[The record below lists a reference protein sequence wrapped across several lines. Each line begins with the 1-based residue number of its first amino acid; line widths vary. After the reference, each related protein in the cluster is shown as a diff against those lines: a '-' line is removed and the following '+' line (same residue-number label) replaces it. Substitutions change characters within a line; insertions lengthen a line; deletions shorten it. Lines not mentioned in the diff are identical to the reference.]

1 MSKKALV
8 GVYVFFFFM
17 YFWGFNFMG
26 NANAGLPIPWS
37 RMFEPLDLTY
47 YTYTVLTVALAHF
60 LVFRPYFHRRPRWKL
75 ILAIGVLLISFILFR
90 YLLEEILFPF
100 FLGYGNYNPGTSFR
114 YYFVDNLYYGLIRIF
129 IGFVLFLFDEMF
141 RNLQQQAALKELNR
155 KAELN
160 FLQAQMNPHFLFNS
174 LNNLYALALDKH
186 PGTADA
192 ILKLGNMMR
201 YVTYQREEVTGLDQ
215 ELSYINNLLAIE
227 QLRHDRPLQT
237 VISVSPDAAAAK
249 IPPLLL
255 VPLVENALKH
265 GDLSDTEYPF
275 RLEITKENGLLRI
288 SLLNKISGS
297 PAEKGG
303 LGLTNLRR
311 RLSLLYQSR
320 QYLFETSAANG
331 LFMARL
337 NLPVSV

>member
-8 GVYVFFFFM
+8 GIYVFFFFM
-17 YFWGFNFMG
+17 YFWGFNLMG

-37 RMFEPLDLTY
+37 RMFEPLDITF

-60 LVFRPYFHRRPRWKL
+60 MVFRPYFHRKPRWKL
-75 ILAIGVLLISFILFR
+75 PAAIMSLLVFFVLFR
-90 YLLEEILFPF
+90 YLVEEVLFPR

-114 YYFVDNLYYGLIRIF
+114 YYFIDNVYYGLIRIF
-129 IGFVLFLFDEMF
+129 IGFVLFLFDEMY
-141 RNLQQQAALKELNR
+141 RNLRQQAALKETNR
-155 KAELN
+155 QVELN

-192 ILKLGNMMR
+192 ILKLGEMMR
-201 YVTYQREEVTGLDQ
+201 YVTYQREELTELAQ

-227 QLRHDRPLQT
+227 QLRHDSSLQT
-237 VISVSPDAAAAK
+237 EISVSPDATTAR

-265 GDLSDTEYPF
+265 GDLLDPSHPLE
-275 RLEITKENGLLRI
+275 LEIVKAKDMLQI
-288 SLLNKISGS
+288 SLKNKISDHI
-297 PAEKGG
+297 AEKGG
-303 LGLTNLRR
+303 LGLSNLRR
-311 RLSLLYQSR
+311 RLSLLFLPY
-320 QYLFETSAANG
+320 QYLFETSTANG
-331 LFMARL
+331 QYMVQL
-337 NLPVSV
+337 NLPYHS

>member
-17 YFWGFNFMG
+17 YFWGFSIMG

-37 RMFEPLDLTY
+37 RMFEPLDISF

-60 LVFRPYFHRRPRWKL
+60 MVFRPYFHRRPRWKL
-75 ILAIGVLLISFILFR
+75 LVAIVSLLVFFILFR
-90 YLLEEILFPF
+90 YLVEEILFPR
-100 FLGYGNYNPGTSFR
+100 FLGYGNYYSHITFR
-114 YYFVDNLYYGLIRIF
+114 YYVIDNVYFGLIRIF

-141 RNLQQQAALKELNR
+141 RNLQKQAALRELNR

-174 LNNLYALALDKH
+174 LNNLYSLALDKH

-192 ILKLGNMMR
+192 ILKLGDMMR
-201 YVTYQREEVTGLDQ
+201 YVTYQREELTGLGK
-215 ELSYINNLLAIE
+215 ELAYINNLLAIE

-237 VISVSPDAAAAK
+237 VISVSPDTVAAK

-265 GDLSDTEYPF
+265 GDLSDPAQPF
-275 RLEITKENGLLRI
+275 RLEITKEKNWLRI
-288 SLLNKISGS
+288 ILLNKISES

-303 LGLTNLRR
+303 IGLTNLRR
-311 RLSLLYQSR
+311 RLSLLYLPH
-320 QYLFETSAANG
+320 QYFFSTNTSDDVFKVE
-331 LFMARL
+331 LK
-337 NLPVSV
+337 LPVAE